1 MRILVNDFIGGA
13 LDRGIPL
20 YVRNLV
26 DGLREE
32 GFHVDVVRAP
42 AFCRKLP
49 RGLLYLVAVLV
60 EQMALPAIGLWRRA
74 DMTIYPYNSVAL
86 ADLIT
91 GRGRIVV
98 HDLEQLNRALSF
110 SKLYY
115 LACYRAVKWRNA
127 PIFTISDISRLR
139 LIRSGLFGHGPVTI
153 LPNTFYQF
161 ERLLLAEAAARKPAI
176 LLCSGSTA
184 NKDLRSLVTEYL
196 PKALA
201 RNYRISIFGLH
212 KKSDLELLEPLRS
225 SVTSGQ
231 LRVCG
236 RLSDRQVACE
246 YRSHSLI
253 WVHSLR
259 EGFGRCVVE
268 GRLAGGR
275 VVASDI
281 PEFAGLRDGDVHL
294 YRSVDEFLTFAERL
308 VGMDAPAARY
318 EGYPYRELLRE
329 AVARA
334 LPIRK
339 ARSAPQSPPAISV
352 RSGTAPPTRPPT
364 QNP

>member
-32 GFHVDVVRAP
+32 GFRVDVVRAP
-42 AFCRKLP
+42 ALCRKLP
-49 RGLLYLVAVLV
+49 RALLYLLAVLV
-60 EQMALPAIGLWRRA
+60 EQTVLPALGWWRRA
-74 DMTIYPYNSVAL
+74 DMTIYPYNSVAV
-86 ADLIT
+86 ADVLN

-98 HDLEQLNRALSF
+98 HDLEPLNRPLSF

-127 PIFTISDISRLR
+127 PVFTISDISRRR
-139 LIRSGLFGHGPVTI
+139 LIDSGLFGRGPITI

-161 ERLLLAEAAARKPAI
+161 ERLLPAEAAERKPAI

-184 NKDLRSLVTEYL
+184 NKDLDTLVAEYL
-196 PKALA
+196 PQALT
-201 RNYRISIFGLH
+201 RNCRISILGLH
-212 KKSDLELLEPLRS
+212 KTSDFQRLEPLRGF
-225 SVTSGQ
+225 VMSGQ
-231 LRVCG
+231 LRLCG
-236 RLSDRQVACE
+236 RLSDHEVARE
-246 YRSHSLI
+246 YRSHSLV

-268 GRLAGGR
+268 GRLAGAR

-281 PEFAGLRDGDVHL
+281 AEFAGLRDGDVYL
-294 YRSVDEFLTFAERL
+294 YRSADEFLTLADRL
-308 VGMDAPAARY
+308 LRMDGPAAPY
-318 EGYPYRELLRE
+318 PAYPYRELLRQ
-329 AVARA
+329 AVERG
-334 LPIRK
+334 LRVREG
-339 ARSAPQSPPAISV
+339 RSAEQSPPAISV
-352 RSGTAPPTRPPT
+352 RPGTVRQTPPPNR
-364 QNP
+364 NP